1 MARNPLWTLF
11 LSSLAL
17 RVRAISTCITPVILS
32 NGQSQSFHVE
42 EEKELSLAAHQFC
55 LQNSISSA
63 DCERIRVFHQ
73 QKCFP
78 RDEITS
84 NRLEGSEQSK
94 DSDSDNESDRD
105 SDRGIETGEPSPSLP
120 LLSHTGIDY
129 SQRVGPVLPVTHQ
142 QVTRH
147 LQAFLG
153 ETSAEAIQ
161 RFCGMMKLLPDQ
173 CQQVREAYLTLLK
186 GEKERLRGGEEDGT
200 SATDPSAA
208 GAGCPPQ
215 PLRLWHL
222 LRLATHLPHKTN
234 RLS

>member
-1 MARNPLWTLF
+1 
-11 LSSLAL
+11 
-17 RVRAISTCITPVILS
+17 
-32 NGQSQSFHVE
+32 VE

-55 LQNSISSA
+55 LQNSISFA
-63 DCERIRVFHQ
+63 ACERIRVFHQ

-186 GEKERLRGGEEDGT
+186 GEKERLRGGEEDGA

-208 GAGCPPQ
+208 GDGALSPSSSSSPLASASIDNPPSSQDQ
-215 PLRLWHL
+215 PTLLTRLEEFVRGHWKYL
-222 LRLATHLPHKTN
+222 LLAVVLGQVILDNPIQW
-234 RLS
+234 